1 MKIVNP
7 NAQITASIAM
17 NLAKNTLF
25 LLLILAF
32 TACNSEAKQSQN
44 RKPNNT
50 HSAATN
56 PQNQTMNQVNEQPT
70 DSCVIAGGCFWCLD
84 AVYRQMQGIINVES
98 GYSNGAVKNPTYKEV
113 CSGRTGHAEVT
124 KIYFNPTIT
133 SYQQILEVF
142 WRIHNPTTLNRQGND
157 IGTQYRSGI
166 YFMNAEQ
173 ERIAKASKK
182 AVEESGLWAADGKVV
197 TEILPLDNYWPA
209 EDYHQDYFANNPE
222 NQYCVYVVSEKVEKF
237 KKAFAELL
245 KSQK

>member
-1 MKIVNP
+1 MKIVNQ
-7 NAQITASIAM
+7 NAKIAASIAM

-25 LLLILAF
+25 LLLILTF
-32 TACNSEAKQSQN
+32 TACNSEAKQSNNSKPINTQN
-44 RKPNNT
+44 S
-50 HSAATN
+50 HTN
-56 PQNQTMNQVNEQPT
+56 PHTTMNQSTEQPI
-70 DSCVIAGGCFWCLD
+70 DSCVLAGGCFWCLD

-98 GYSNGAVKNPTYKEV
+98 GYSNGQIKNPTYREV
-113 CSGRTGHAEVT
+113 CSGRTGHAEVA
-124 KIYFNPTIT
+124 KIYFNPTLT

-166 YFMNAEQ
+166 YFMNEEQ
-173 ERIAKASKK
+173 ERIAKASKQ

-197 TEILPLDNYWPA
+197 TEILPLNNYWPA

-237 KKAFAELL
+237 KKTFSELL
-245 KSQK
+245 KSK

>member
-50 HSAATN
+50 HSAANN
-56 PQNQTMNQVNEQPT
+56 PQNQAMTQENEQPT

-98 GYSNGAVKNPTYKEV
+98 GYSNGAVKNPTYREV

-142 WRIHNPTTLNRQGND
+142 WRIHNPTTVNRQGND

-166 YFMNAEQ
+166 
-173 ERIAKASKK
+173 
-182 AVEESGLWAADGKVV
+182 
-197 TEILPLDNYWPA
+197 
-209 EDYHQDYFANNPE
+209 
-222 NQYCVYVVSEKVEKF
+222 
-237 KKAFAELL
+237 
-245 KSQK
+245 

>member
-1 MKIVNP
+1 MAPGWRARWLSGWCRRECGGKRRSSTLPRSANRPGSVAP
-7 NAQITASIAM
+7 AVAAPAATRV
-17 NLAKNTLF
+17 AK
-25 LLLILAF
+25 
-32 TACNSEAKQSQN
+32 EAKGL
-44 RKPNNT
+44 KT
-50 HSAATN
+50 A
-56 PQNQTMNQVNEQPT
+56 VF
-70 DSCVIAGGCFWCLD
+70 AGGCFWCLD

-98 GYSNGAVKNPTYKEV
+98 GYSNGAIKNPTYKEV

-166 YFMNAEQ
+166 YFMNEEQ
-173 ERIAKASKK
+173 ERIAKASKQ

-245 KSQK
+245 KTAK